1 MMSRKWF
8 SIAALI
14 AAATF
19 FFSLSSCGFNQHL
32 VSISIAPSGAT
43 FGAVDPALFVDF
55 TALGTYEHPPS
66 NKDITS
72 LVTWH
77 SDTPQVAA
85 VTSDGV
91 VSPSQGCGTANV
103 YATFYDS
110 PNQVTSNYAFITV
123 DGPAS
128 LGCPQSGA
136 LSNLSVTITTGTGTV
151 TSAPAG
157 ITCGTVCAAQFTTGT
172 TVELT
177 ATPTSPSTSVTWG
190 NCDSFTGTVC
200 TVLLQADRVVS
211 AAFN

>member
-1 MMSRKWF
+1 MSRKWF
-8 SIAALI
+8 SILALI

-19 FFSLSSCGFNQHL
+19 FFNLSSCGFNQHL

-43 FGAVDPALFVDF
+43 FGAVDTSLAVDF
-55 TALGTYEHPPS
+55 TATGTYEHPPQT
-66 NKDITS
+66 KDITNQ
-72 LVTWH
+72 VTWQ
-77 SDTPQVAA
+77 SDTPQVAS
-85 VTSDGV
+85 VTSAGI
-91 VSPSQGCGTANV
+91 VSPSLGCGTANV

-177 ATPTSPSTSVTWG
+177 AAPTAPSTTVAWG
-190 NCDSFTGTVC
+190 NCDSFTATVC

>member
-1 MMSRKWF
+1 MSRKWF
-8 SIAALI
+8 SVLALI

-19 FFSLSSCGFNQHL
+19 FLSLSSCGFNQHL
-32 VSISIAPSGAT
+32 TSISIAPTGAT
-43 FGAVDPALFVDF
+43 FGAVDTSLFVNF
-55 TALGTYEHPPS
+55 TASGTYAHPPET
-66 NKDITS
+66 KDITT
-72 LVTWH
+72 LVTWV
-77 SDTPQVAA
+77 SDTPQVAT
-85 VTSDGV
+85 VTSGGV
-91 VSPSQGCGTANV
+91 VSPSLGCGTANV
-103 YATFYDS
+103 YATYYDS
-110 PNQVTSNYAFITV
+110 PNQITSNSAFITV

-177 ATPTSPSTSVTWG
+177 AAPVSPSTSVAWT
-190 NCDSFTGTVC
+190 NCDSSTGTVC